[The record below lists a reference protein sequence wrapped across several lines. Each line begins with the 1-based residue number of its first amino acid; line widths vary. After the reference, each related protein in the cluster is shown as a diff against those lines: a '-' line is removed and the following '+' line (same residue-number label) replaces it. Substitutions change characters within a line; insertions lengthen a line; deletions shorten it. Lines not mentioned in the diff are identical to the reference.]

1 MNFLENMVENKQN
14 DFLSEGKR
22 KIRKITIEDLMSHK
36 HTVLEFADGITLLSG
51 ITIVAS
57 PLWLWLWKEY
67 AD

>member
-1 MNFLENMVENKQN
+1 MVENKQN

-51 ITIVAS
+51 DNNCGKSAVVVA
-57 PLWLWLWKEY
+57 LEGIY